1 MDMKLIHDIAVVVLI
16 FTTGMLV
23 GYTLKLVMIN
33 YEMKKKERKRNYEKN
48 EIALFVIIIDNSYL
62 GVIIMR

>member
-33 YEMKKKERKRNYEKN
+33 YEMRKEGKEK
-48 EIALFVIIIDNSYL
+48 EL
-62 GVIIMR
+62 